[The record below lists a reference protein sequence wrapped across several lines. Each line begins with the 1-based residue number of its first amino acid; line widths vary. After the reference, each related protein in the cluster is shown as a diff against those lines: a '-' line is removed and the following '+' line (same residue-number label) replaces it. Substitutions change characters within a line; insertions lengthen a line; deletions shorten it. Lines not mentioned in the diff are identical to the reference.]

1 MSDTLWVPHGLSVM
15 CVSWARGSPWVT
27 FDLRYSTVLS
37 IKNHCWQRAQQ
48 CGCSHLVREPSK
60 HIPKLDRDVAACKG
74 GALISENK
82 VSEENCQSKR
92 LS

>member
-1 MSDTLWVPHGLSVM
+1 MSDPLWAPQALSAM
-15 CVSWARGSPWVT
+15 CVSWARGSLWVT
-27 FDLRYSTVLS
+27 FGLGYSTVLS
-37 IKNHCWQRAQQ
+37 IANHCWQRAQQ
-48 CGCSHLVREPSK
+48 CGCSHWVREPSQ

-82 VSEENCQSKR
+82 VFKENCQSEG